1 MLILCT
7 TTLRIAGIVSKD
19 PKVSP
24 SQHVEE
30 RGIGEDARE
39 GSRSS
44 ASGAVPLP
52 SECEDEPRRGTDKG
66 GDTPRGGE
74 AIPRQ
79 GFITGGEIK

>member
-39 GSRSS
+39 GR
-44 ASGAVPLP
+44 AVQPAGQYPCLQSMRMNHDAAP
-52 SECEDEPRRGTDKG
+52 TKAAIPPVVVRQSHDKG
-66 GDTPRGGE
+66 SSQVVR
-74 AIPRQ
+74 
-79 GFITGGEIK
+79 

>member
-7 TTLRIAGIVSKD
+7 ITLRIAGIVSKD

-24 SQHVEE
+24 LQHVEE

-44 ASGAVPLP
+44 TVNGSP
-52 SECEDEPRRGTDKG
+52 SVGPKCFACGEDFGVRKRFAEESDAHNF
-66 GDTPRGGE
+66 
-74 AIPRQ
+74 AI
-79 GFITGGEIK
+79 